1 MKKANW
7 WILSIVWIVPI
18 SLLIP
23 AMYSCGPRAGEKT
36 AEEISES
43 LIEASTG
50 QKVDIDKKGE
60 KVVMEANGIKTTI
73 DQNADS
79 WPSGIP
85 SEVPVFKEGRIDHIT
100 TTEGPEFNGWSVSF
114 QDVNT
119 PMLDAYDKE
128 LKSAGFETMLIKI
141 NEGGSLGG
149 EKGNLTVNCMQGED
163 GIFMVSVQDK
173 KN

>member
-1 MKKANW
+1 MDSTHFCTAH
-7 WILSIVWIVPI
+7 S
-18 SLLIP
+18 
-23 AMYSCGPRAGEKT
+23 AMYCRPRAGEKT

-50 QKVDIDKKGE
+50 HKVDIDKKGE

-85 SEVPVFKEGRIDHIT
+85 SDVPEFKEGRIENVT
-100 TTEGPEFNGWSVSF
+100 TTEAPDYNGWSVTYKG
-114 QDVNT
+114 VNT
-119 PMLDAYDKE
+119 PMLDSYDKE

-163 GIFMVSVQDK
+163 GIFMVSVQEK